1 MSFFSFFK
9 TSEPSQKKVTSEFL
23 KDKYYKSLRFQ
34 TFIAGLLGYS
44 LYYVCRTGLN
54 VVKGPII
61 DEGFLTA
68 TQLGAISSCLL
79 YAYAA
84 GKFVNGILA
93 DRSNIKRFMATGLL
107 VSAFANLVFGL
118 TGLWNTAVGAA
129 SAGLVIVLCMLW
141 AINGWAQS
149 MGTSPAV
156 IGLSRWFPLNI
167 RGTYYGFFSASHNIG
182 EGLSFVFCGLL
193 VGLAGWQ
200 WGFMGSA
207 IAGII
212 GVLIIAFFMHD
223 TPESKGLPP
232 VEVLTGEKTQEQ
244 YEADMAA
251 KAANAA
257 ATKADNDA
265 ETKRIQK
272 AVFKNPGV
280 WLLALAS
287 GFMYVSRYAVNGW
300 GVLVLEGKGFDTA
313 QATMIISINAWC
325 GIFGTVLSGFLSDKL
340 FKGDR
345 QLPALVAGILH
356 VISIIIFLYGGDSVV
371 VNVIA
376 MVLRGLAIGVLI
388 CFIGGLMAVDLVPRK
403 ASGTALGIV
412 GLVSYI
418 FASTQDIISGVLI
431 DRNTQLVEV
440 EPLKILTMNPEGELY
455 TAVIPQFEKVI
466 DFGPVGYLWIGAAI
480 ISVILPLF
488 NWGRKQM
495 TI

>member
-1 MSFFSFFK
+1 MSRIIDFFK
-9 TSEPSQKKVTSEFL
+9 VSGPSEKKVALE
-23 KDKYYKSLRFQ
+23 KQDKVYKSLRFQ
-34 TFIAGLLGYS
+34 TFLAGTLGYS

-93 DRSNIKRFMATGLL
+93 DHSNIKRFMATGLL
-107 VSAFANLVFGL
+107 VSAFSNLVFGL
-118 TGLWNTAVGAA
+118 TGMWNTAVGAA
-129 SAGLVIVLCMLW
+129 SSAMVLFLCFLW
-141 AINGWAQS
+141 ALNGWSQS

-167 RGTYYGFFSASHNIG
+167 RGTYYGFFSSSHNIG

-193 VGLAGWQ
+193 VSLAGWQ
-200 WGFMGSA
+200 WGFVGSA
-207 IAGII
+207 IAGIL
-212 GVLIIAFFMHD
+212 GVIIIIFFMHD
-223 TPESKGLPP
+223 NPESKGLPP
-232 VEVLTGEKTQEQ
+232 VEVLTGEKTQSQLDAE
-244 YEADMAA
+244 
-251 KAANAA
+251 KAEREANAVA
-257 ATKADNDA
+257 EKASKDA

-272 AVFKNPGV
+272 AVFRNPGV

-287 GFMYVSRYAVNGW
+287 GFMYISRYAVNGW
-300 GVLVLEGKGFDTA
+300 GTLVLEGKGFSTA
-313 QATMIISINAWC
+313 QATMILSVNAWC

-356 VISIIIFLYGGDSVV
+356 TISIIMFLYCGDSVV
-371 VNVIA
+371 MNVIA

-388 CFIGGLMAVDLVPRK
+388 CFVGGLMAVDLVPRK

-431 DRNTQLVEV
+431 DKNTQ
-440 EPLKILTMNPEGELY
+440 ILENGD
-455 TAVIPQFEKVI
+455 KVI

-480 ISVILPLF
+480 ISFLLPLF
-488 NWGRKQM
+488 NWGRKQQV
-495 TI
+495 I

>member
-9 TSEPSQKKVTSEFL
+9 MSGPSEKQVPAEKQDKV
-23 KDKYYKSLRFQ
+23 YKSLRFQ
-34 TFIAGLLGYS
+34 TFLAGTLGYS

-61 DEGFLTA
+61 NEGFLTA

-79 YAYAA
+79 YSYAA

-93 DRSNIKRFMATGLL
+93 DRSNIKRFMAMGLL
-107 VSAFANLVFGL
+107 VSAFANLVFGF

-129 SAGLVIVLCMLW
+129 SSAMVLFLCFLW
-141 AINGWAQS
+141 AMNGWVQS
-149 MGTSPAV
+149 MGTAPAV
-156 IGLSRWFPLNI
+156 VGLSRWFPLSI
-167 RGTYYGFFSASHNIG
+167 RGTYYGFFSSSHNIG

-200 WGFMGSA
+200 WGFIGSA
-207 IAGII
+207 IAGFI
-212 GVLIIAFFMHD
+212 GVLIIMFFMHD
-223 TPESKGLPP
+223 TPESKGLKR
-232 VEVLTGEKTQEQ
+232 VELLTGEKTQEQ
-244 YEADMAA
+244 LDAEDAEKAA
-251 KAANAA
+251 KAVS
-257 ATKADNDA
+257 KADKDA

-280 WLLALAS
+280 WFLALAS
-287 GFMYVSRYAVNGW
+287 GFMYISRYAVNGW
-300 GVLVLEGKGFDTA
+300 GTLVLEGKGFSTGEA
-313 QATMIISINAWC
+313 SMIISINAWC

-345 QLPALVAGILH
+345 QIPALVAGIIH
-356 VISIIIFLYGGDSVV
+356 VISIILFLYGGDSVAINV
-371 VNVIA
+371 VA

-388 CFIGGLMAVDLVPRK
+388 CFLGGLMAVDIVPRN

-418 FASTQDIISGVLI
+418 FASTQDIISGMLI
-431 DRNTQLVEV
+431 DKNTT
-440 EPLKILTMNPEGELY
+440 IIDG
-455 TAVIPQFEKVI
+455 AKVI

-480 ISVILPLF
+480 ISFILPLF
-488 NWGRKQM
+488 NLKRKPQE
-495 TI
+495 I